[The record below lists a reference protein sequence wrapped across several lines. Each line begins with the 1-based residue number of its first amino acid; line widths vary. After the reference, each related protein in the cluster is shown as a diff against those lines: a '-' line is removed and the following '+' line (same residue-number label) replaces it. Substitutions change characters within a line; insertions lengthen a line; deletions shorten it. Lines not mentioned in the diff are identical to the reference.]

1 MGDIKIPMM
10 VVLKGKL
17 GRLSPSAARVPK
29 NVEMIVEKMEMIKL
43 FFMAPC
49 QLRLLRNSIY
59 HRSEYPAGSSESI
72 SSVKEK

>member
-17 GRLSPSAARVPK
+17 GRLSPNAARVPK
-29 NVEMIVEKMEMIKL
+29 KVEIIVENMAIIKL

-49 QLRLLRNSIY
+49 QFRLFKNSIY
-59 HRSEYPAGSSESI
+59 QRSE
-72 SSVKEK
+72 